1 MDGSLKKRD
10 SLCVCVFGHTHSN
23 LGALHVAPAERQ
35 SADGVSVCNEIN
47 SFLFFLRGQISGRLR
62 QRGTV
67 IFSAP
72 LWISSPQPDSN
83 LSLSSF
89 VTPPSNLVS
98 GHGPWL
104 ITV

>member
-1 MDGSLKKRD
+1 M
-10 SLCVCVFGHTHSN
+10 
-23 LGALHVAPAERQ
+23 APAERQ
-35 SADGVSVCNEIN
+35 SANGVSVCNEIN
-47 SFLFFLRGQISGRLR
+47 SFLFFLLRGQISGRLR

-67 IFSAP
+67 ILSAP
-72 LWISSPQPDSN
+72 LWISFPQTDSN